1 MTITFLLDNKSH
13 SMKGLD
19 IVYPVM
25 GEDFVLNCSY
35 SANPSVTAEVIWYKN
50 GNPVDF
56 HNTPHKNITQDGA
69 VMQILKCEK
78 PSQINPCC
86 LLKLIFSQ
94 PPVHQADFTVVG
106 SSMKSGAARS
116 STWPQSMW
124 RTSQR
129 SS

>member
-1 MTITFLLDNKSH
+1 
-13 SMKGLD
+13 MKGLD

-86 LLKLIFSQ
+86 LGTPSKKNRHIQ
-94 PPVHQADFTVVG
+94 
-106 SSMKSGAARS
+106 
-116 STWPQSMW
+116 
-124 RTSQR
+124 
-129 SS
+129 